1 MALVLIALL
10 AWLPGFFTLPPLDRD
25 EGRFAQA
32 SKQMLE
38 TGDFVSIS
46 LGEESRDQKP
56 VGIYWLQSASTALF
70 ATLLPEDDALTTIWT
85 YRIPSLLGGFAAVFL
100 TFWMVRQFASRD
112 AAFLAALLLSSALL
126 LMVETKI
133 AKTDAVLLASILA
146 VQAILLRVYL
156 HARAVLATPAGK
168 GLVYAGWAA
177 FGFGILVK
185 GPIILLIPGAT
196 VLAVS
201 LWDRDLRWLKGLH
214 APTGFALALAI
225 VLPWSIAIGIAT
237 DGQFYVNSLGGDFA
251 AKLAGGQEAH
261 GAPPGYYT
269 ILSFVTFWPA
279 SLVLLP
285 AIVFA
290 VRNRAK
296 AEVRFLLLWA
306 ATTFLM
312 FEIAPTKLPHYVLP
326 AYPALAAL
334 GALWL
339 TGPQGQDPSRF
350 GRFLIAVSPLVFLG
364 VALALGVLLLIG
376 PYYVGE
382 GAALWTFAA
391 IAIGFALAVMAAVLM
406 WRGQGARATVFAAL
420 TAIVFYATTWIGTQP
435 ALTDFTLSPQIAD
448 AVARHTAPG
457 DPPVVLAGYAE
468 PSVMFLL
475 GTDSA
480 LLTGA
485 PAGERMADTGGLA
498 VVEANDRDAFLEV
511 LARRGLGAA
520 SLEEIDGIN
529 YSNGRRLSLTLY
541 RVAPLL

>member
-1 MALVLIALL
+1 VALIALL

-38 TGDFVSIS
+38 TGDFVSIR

-56 VGIYWLQSASTALF
+56 VGIYWLQSASTAIFSTVL
-70 ATLLPEDDALTTIWT
+70 AEDDALTTIWT
-85 YRIPSLLGGFAAVFL
+85 YRIPSLLGGIAAVFL
-100 TFWMVRQFASRD
+100 TFFMVRQFASPD

-146 VQAILLRVYL
+146 VQAVLLRVYL
-156 HARAVLATPAGK
+156 HVRGTLATPAGR

-177 FGFGILVK
+177 LGFGILIK
-185 GPIILLIPGAT
+185 GPIILLISGAT
-196 VLAVS
+196 VLGVS
-201 LWDRDLRWLKGLH
+201 LWDRNFRWLRGLH
-214 APTGFALALAI
+214 APGGFALALAI
-225 VLPWSIAIGIAT
+225 VLPWAIAIGIAT

-251 AKLAGGQEAH
+251 AKIAGGQEAH

-269 ILSFVTFWPA
+269 ILTFATFWPA

-285 AIVFA
+285 AMLFA
-290 VRNRAK
+290 IRNRAR
-296 AEVRFLLLWA
+296 AEMRFLLVWA

-312 FEIAPTKLPHYVLP
+312 FELAPTKLPHYTLP

-339 TGPQGQDPSRF
+339 TGRQVPDPTRF
-350 GRFLIAVSPLVFLG
+350 GRFLASVSPLIFLG
-364 VALALGVLLLIG
+364 VALALGVLLLLG

-382 GAALWTFAA
+382 GAALWTFPA
-391 IAIGFALAVMAAVLM
+391 IAIGLALAVMAALAM
-406 WRGQGARATVFAAL
+406 WRGAGTRAVLLAAL
-420 TAIVFYATTWIGTQP
+420 TAIVFYGTAWIGTQP
-435 ALTDFTLSPQIAD
+435 ALTEFTLSPRIAA
-448 AVARHTAPG
+448 AVAAHAEPG

-485 PAGERMADTGGLA
+485 PAGERMAEAGGLA
-498 VVEANDRDAFLEV
+498 VVEANDRAAFLEV

-520 SLEEIDGIN
+520 ALAEIDGIN

-541 RVAPLL
+541 RVAPLP